1 MVSDILDIEINIYQ
15 DLINACF
22 LQLEI
27 KLFGAEVGYC
37 NGGACGCLEGNT
49 DDFTLKK
56 NV

>member
-1 MVSDILDIEINIYQ
+1 MVSDTLDIEINIYQ